1 MYYLTPSFFS
11 SSHKVIKRT
20 NSCKKKKKR
29 RRRIRYK
36 MGGNERYIDIYKDSL
51 YGVSK
56 EQINTCTFQIGYND
70 TNSVCSMDIHAGNQM
85 K

>member
-1 MYYLTPSFFS
+1 MYYLTPSFFY
-11 SSHKVIKRT
+11 SSHIVIKRT
-20 NSCKKKKKR
+20 NSCKKKR

-36 MGGNERYIDIYKDSL
+36 MGGNERYMDIYKDSL

>member
-1 MYYLTPSFFS
+1 
-11 SSHKVIKRT
+11 
-20 NSCKKKKKR
+20 
-29 RRRIRYK
+29 
-36 MGGNERYIDIYKDSL
+36 MGGNERYMDIYKDSL

-70 TNSVCSMDIHAGNQM
+70 TNSVYSMDIHAGNQM

>member
-20 NSCKKKKKR
+20 NSCKK

-36 MGGNERYIDIYKDSL
+36 MGGNERYMDIYKDSL
-51 YGVSK
+51 YVVSK

>member
-11 SSHKVIKRT
+11 SSHIVIKRT
-20 NSCKKKKKR
+20 NSCKKK

-36 MGGNERYIDIYKDSL
+36 MGGNERYMDIYKDSL

>member
-11 SSHKVIKRT
+11 SSHIVIKRT
-20 NSCKKKKKR
+20 NSCKKKRR

-36 MGGNERYIDIYKDSL
+36 MGGNERYMDIYKDSL
-51 YGVSK
+51 YGVFK

>member
-11 SSHKVIKRT
+11 SSHIVIKRT
-20 NSCKKKKKR
+20 NSCKKKKR
-29 RRRIRYK
+29 RRRFRYK
-36 MGGNERYIDIYKDSL
+36 MGGNERYMDIYKDSL

>member
-1 MYYLTPSFFS
+1 
-11 SSHKVIKRT
+11 
-20 NSCKKKKKR
+20 
-29 RRRIRYK
+29 
-36 MGGNERYIDIYKDSL
+36 MGGNERYMDIYKDSFII